1 MEQCRENKAAIVT
14 GASSGIGAAISAR
27 LCEMGYEV
35 FGIGRSFGSS
45 FAEQFPDA
53 AGNPLFHAVVCDL
66 LDTEKMLKMVREIAA
81 EAEVTLLVNNAGSAY
96 YGLHEELNP
105 KKIQEMVRTDLEVPM
120 ILSQQLLR
128 GFKKNKGCIVNIA
141 SVTAQQS
148 NPHGCAY
155 GAVKAGL
162 ASFSRSLFDEARKYG
177 VRVAVVSPD
186 MTKTELYR
194 NADFTVGEET
204 ESYLLPQDVADAV
217 AYIVGQREGVA
228 VSEVTLRPQYPAQ
241 AGSEKGETGRMKDL
255 TKGKPSTLILAF
267 ALPIFLGNL
276 LQLTYSVTDT
286 RIVGSFLGED
296 ALAAVGATTTLSNL
310 IIGFLL
316 GLANGFAIITAQR
329 FGAKDI
335 RGVKKSFAASLVL
348 GTVISVVL
356 TVLGLVFLQPI
367 LRFLN
372 VPEHL
377 IPVAGPYIFIIIA
390 GLLATFLYDACAA
403 ALRALGDTV
412 TPLVILAVSVALNIA
427 GDLLFVLVLKAG
439 VRGAAAATVLAQIL
453 AFVICWLYM
462 LRRYEMLRLVRED
475 FRDADMAMMKNML
488 GSGLSMGFMSSLVNI
503 GSLTLQTAINKL
515 GQDIIVA
522 HTAARKISEIF
533 MTMFSVFGQTMAT
546 YCGQNLGAGR
556 IDRVKKGI
564 RLGIFYTCIWCTL
577 SAVASYTIGRWLVY
591 LVTGST
597 NEVVILNATSYLK
610 FDTLFYYVTAVICV
624 LRNAMQGLGDHI
636 TPLISSSLEMVG
648 KIVIAATLVP
658 MLGYTGVIVAEPLVW
673 FIMVIPL
680 VVQIFRMPV
689 LREENRGNQG
699 K

>member
-1 MEQCRENKAAIVT
+1 MSRGRPPGSGRRSVPDCAKWDMKCLASDARSAAVLRNSFRTLQIIRCFMRW
-14 GASSGIGAAISAR
+14 SAIFWTR
-27 LCEMGYEV
+27 K
-35 FGIGRSFGSS
+35 
-45 FAEQFPDA
+45 
-53 AGNPLFHAVVCDL
+53 
-66 LDTEKMLKMVREIAA
+66 KMLKLVRGIVA
-81 EAEVTLLVNNAGSAY
+81 EAGVTLLVNNAGSAY
-96 YGLHEELNP
+96 YGLHEELSP

-217 AYIVGQREGVA
+217 AYIVGQRGRGGVGGDAPPA
-228 VSEVTLRPQYPAQ
+228 VSQNPAQ
-241 AGSEKGETGRMKDL
+241 AGERKRRDRSNERSY
-255 TKGKPSTLILAF
+255 KGKPSTLILAF
-267 ALPIFLGNL
+267 ALPIFLGESAAAD
-276 LQLTYSVTDT
+276 LQRDRHENCRLFFSGRMRSPQSVQRRRSAISSSAFART
-286 RIVGSFLGED
+286 GERVCHHHG
-296 ALAAVGATTTLSNL
+296 AAVRRKGYPGREKIVCRFPGARN
-310 IIGFLL
+310 GDL
-316 GLANGFAIITAQR
+316 GRAD
-329 FGAKDI
+329 GA
-335 RGVKKSFAASLVL
+335 RTGV
-348 GTVISVVL
+348 
-356 TVLGLVFLQPI
+356 LQPI

-453 AFVICWLYM
+453 AFVICWIYM

-475 FRDADMAMMKNML
+475 FGM
-488 GSGLSMGFMSSLVNI
+488 
-503 GSLTLQTAINKL
+503 
-515 GQDIIVA
+515 
-522 HTAARKISEIF
+522 
-533 MTMFSVFGQTMAT
+533 
-546 YCGQNLGAGR
+546 R
-556 IDRVKKGI
+556 IR
-564 RLGIFYTCIWCTL
+564 R
-577 SAVASYTIGRWLVY
+577 
-591 LVTGST
+591 
-597 NEVVILNATSYLK
+597 
-610 FDTLFYYVTAVICV
+610 
-624 LRNAMQGLGDHI
+624 
-636 TPLISSSLEMVG
+636 
-648 KIVIAATLVP
+648 
-658 MLGYTGVIVAEPLVW
+658 
-673 FIMVIPL
+673 
-680 VVQIFRMPV
+680 
-689 LREENRGNQG
+689 
-699 K
+699 